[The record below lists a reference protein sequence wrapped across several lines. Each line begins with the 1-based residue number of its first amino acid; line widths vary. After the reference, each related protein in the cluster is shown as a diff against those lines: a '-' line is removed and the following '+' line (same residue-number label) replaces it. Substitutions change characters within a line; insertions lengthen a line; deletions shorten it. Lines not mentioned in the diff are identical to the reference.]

1 MEYHKNSG
9 PQIKVDFF
17 IKGHKI
23 AKVHLS
29 NSLKMGTLWEI
40 FSDEKCSDL
49 EKLIGQWMEEY
60 CKGKHPSVGLPVNL
74 DSLPLFTKRALEQLS
89 NLPYGKAMSYMEL
102 ATSINKPQAARAV
115 GNACGRNPLPL
126 IIPCHRVLAKYQKLG
141 GFSGGLSIKK
151 KLLKHEG
158 IFFT

>member
-1 MEYHKNSG
+1 
-9 PQIKVDFF
+9 
-17 IKGHKI
+17 
-23 AKVHLS
+23 
-29 NSLKMGTLWEI
+29 
-40 FSDEKCSDL
+40 
-49 EKLIGQWMEEY
+49 
-60 CKGKHPSVGLPVNL
+60 L